1 MTTNPMSYIWDE
13 VEAYQKLGAQLYS
26 DIVNAPADYIREIMV
41 ALNAQV
47 NGSYPIARE
56 FMDRSINGMG
66 DISYGSGSPVAA
78 AIAASSELKELVRDL
93 ASSSISTQIAFRT
106 DPNLSRSI
114 HDGALSGALEV
125 QGQSYTFVGSLRD
138 TYDFRYD
145 WLPKTWTWRGVG
157 LRLAGN
163 IAKACADVGLMK
175 PYRVEVELA
184 FAGMK

>member
-1 MTTNPMSYIWDE
+1 MTTNAMSYIWDE
-13 VEAYQKLGAQLYS
+13 VEAYQKLGEQLYN
-26 DIVNAPADYIREIMV
+26 DIVNAPADYIREIVV

-56 FMDRSINGMG
+56 FMDRSINGGG

-78 AIAASSELKELVRDL
+78 AIAASPEFRELVRDM

-106 DPNLSRSI
+106 DPNLSRSV

-125 QGQSYTFVGSLRD
+125 QGQGYTFTGSLRD
-138 TYDFRYD
+138 IYDFRYD

-175 PYRVEVELA
+175 PYRVEVDLA